1 MPLPPNTH
9 TLTHTLTLS
18 SSSWRPGFVVSV
30 ETVAVPSERAQ
41 CHLWQPAEP
50 PPLTSAPLM
59 HAATYFITTPTV
71 STAIAQ
77 PDERSAPLRSVHL
90 DLPSW
95 RWQGCAPW
103 CEGKH
108 THTHTHTHTHAPG
121 HSTEIGWCLA
131 PWWPRVSWHTTTL
144 LLLLLL
150 LLLPLFLS
158 FSPLWLSLLCVL

>member
-108 THTHTHTHTHAPG
+108 THTHTHTDAHTRICTHECMHSRTDVHTHTNAHTLKYSHG
-121 HSTEIGWCLA
+121 HTQTHTNTHTKCL
-131 PWWPRVSWHTTTL
+131 
-144 LLLLLL
+144 
-150 LLLPLFLS
+150 
-158 FSPLWLSLLCVL
+158 

>member
-1 MPLPPNTH
+1 MILVFAASHYEDDSLMPLPPNTH

-90 DLPSW
+90 YQYL
-95 RWQGCAPW
+95 
-103 CEGKH
+103 
-108 THTHTHTHTHAPG
+108 
-121 HSTEIGWCLA
+121 CL
-131 PWWPRVSWHTTTL
+131 SII
-144 LLLLLL
+144 
-150 LLLPLFLS
+150 
-158 FSPLWLSLLCVL
+158 